1 MAKLRR
7 RMIKTYQGRATTRSD
22 VRGKQHEHA
31 IIYTVAQPPRPLRG
45 EERLRQPIGARADKL
60 AQPFSPKTRLNYGQE
75 FEVAHSQPVCPLGHV
90 LERDLSFFVEEYLK
104 VQGKPAERKLP
115 TSPRP
120 RPAPPVEQ
128 SHDMSVDTVV
138 TDPPD
143 VLPPDPREEAD
154 KALNALKVLPFLD
167 EASAVSD
174 PSGATGPSDVTET
187 AVATEPVITTESP
200 GAIESSSTPEPIYR
214 PATVE
219 SDEEGPALIADNQM
233 ERPDA
238 GDIKNESS
246 NGNREPDSPHQ
257 QTGSVEDKPPLL
269 IEWHEEGDESH
280 HHTAAQE
287 EPTAQESLPVTT
299 EITPAEP
306 EPPDTNKAAEVSA
319 LEKDNPDNEAG
330 QDQNNKLNL
339 SLDSSGQK
347 DLDDP
352 VDLLDE
358 LPDLSPAPCEPD
370 PTLDVFAFQVDS
382 LLEEV
387 NRFANYVYPTV
398 EDAEDSEL
406 AELTREAT
414 PIDLSNYQ
422 STPEPFE
429 VLYESI
435 NESTYSIETESTPSV
450 SPVVDLKPD
459 WLDDWLQLTPHEIRA
474 CVCGRGTTPE
484 RSESVHTIATDD
496 KSEGPLTPESTDLN
510 TSTGPTSSYHT
521 PAAEFEIVSANEA
534 CEETDKIEVAASD
547 ILSPSAPDRSA
558 TPFNSNSNEQV
569 VHAHELGRSSSVP
582 AQHSLPSS
590 PSSTLATAPHPSF
603 NLPPSPAPSP
613 GPSPKVPPT
622 PIPPRSCPPEPR
634 RVLPRRHTINE
645 RAQEQ
650 EKDSS
655 TPQNRPKPPRPP
667 PRYSFSPPQQFYNSP
682 QPAVPMPGPF
692 PEAPGPSMY
701 GNYYAAYQQTPP
713 MYPAPPNPV
722 TQNPTYFA
730 RQAPG
735 PNIYAPTPYNP
746 TYSTRCDPYRQQQ
759 QQQPQQHQQQYQQPQ
774 PQNYHIHHTIEQPRP
789 STTPEPSDVT
799 CSSSSSSTTSSP
811 PSSSSTSQLEK
822 EVYFYNAHSDK
833 TPLRALLDTSA
844 DRNFIRLDRALE
856 AGLELRLCTHLNF
869 WAGDGSVVKPK
880 YMANGRWRFNARKGR
895 GGGCFIWTDEFV
907 VLENMPRDVILG
919 AEVVVERAFLLPNET
934 LRALGLSALALT
946 KGWFRFPVLSF
957 LYSRLYLLFLDWEKQ
972 TDLLAEQR
980 KSREEEE
987 KRKRLK
993 QSLETRRQAL
1003 ERKAKRNLLRPKHKN
1018 VVEDEEDEW
1027 YDCDED
1033 DSSVAATVGS
1043 RS

>member
-45 EERLRQPIGARADKL
+45 EERLRQPIGARADKQ

-104 VQGKPAERKLP
+104 VQGKPAERKVP
-115 TSPRP
+115 SSSPRP

-128 SHDMSVDTVV
+128 SHDMLVDSMV

-174 PSGATGPSDVTET
+174 ASGITGPSDATGPSDVTEP
-187 AVATEPVITTESP
+187 AVATEPVVTTESS
-200 GAIESSSTPEPIYR
+200 GAIEPSDTPEPIYR
-214 PATVE
+214 SATVE
-219 SDEEGPALIADNQM
+219 SDEEGPVLIVDNQM
-233 ERPDA
+233 ERPA
-238 GDIKNESS
+238 VGDIKNEISD
-246 NGNREPDSPHQ
+246 GNREPDSPHQ
-257 QTGSVEDKPPLL
+257 QTGSVEDKAPLL
-269 IEWHEEGDESH
+269 IEWHEERDESQ

-287 EPTAQESLPVTT
+287 EPVEQESLPVTT

-306 EPPDTNKAAEVSA
+306 EPPDTSKVAEVST
-319 LEKDNPDNEAG
+319 LEKDNPDNEAD
-330 QDQNNKLNL
+330 QDQNDKPNL

-347 DLDDP
+347 DLGDP

-387 NRFANYVYPTV
+387 NRFANYVCPTV
-398 EDAEDSEL
+398 EDAEDSEC
-406 AELTREAT
+406 AEFTREVT

-435 NESTYSIETESTPSV
+435 NESTYSIDSESTPSV

-484 RSESVHTIATDD
+484 RSESVLTVATDD
-496 KSEGPLTPESTDLN
+496 KSEGPLTPGSTDLN
-510 TSTGPTSSYHT
+510 TSTGPTSSYYT

-534 CEETDKIEVAASD
+534 CEETDKTEVAPSD
-547 ILSPSAPDRSA
+547 ILSPPSAPDRSA
-558 TPFNSNSNEQV
+558 TPFNSDSNEQV
-569 VHAHELGRSSSVP
+569 AHAHELGRSSSVP

-613 GPSPKVPPT
+613 GPSPKVSPT

-634 RVLPRRHTINE
+634 RALPRRHTIHE
-645 RAQEQ
+645 KAQEQ
-650 EKDSS
+650 EKDNS
-655 TPQNRPKPPRPP
+655 TPQNRPKPPRLP

-682 QPAVPMPGPF
+682 QPAVSMPGPF
-692 PEAPGPSMY
+692 PEAAGPSMY
-701 GNYYAAYQQTPP
+701 GNYYAAYQQTSP

-722 TQNPTYFA
+722 TPNPTYFA

-759 QQQPQQHQQQYQQPQ
+759 QPQQLQQQYQQPQPQHQQQYQQPQ

-789 STTPEPSDVT
+789 SATPEPSDVT

-811 PSSSSTSQLEK
+811 SSSTSQLEK

-869 WAGDGSVVKPK
+869 WAGDGTVVKPK
-880 YMANGRWRFNARKGR
+880 YIASGRWRFNARKGK
-895 GGGCFIWTDEFV
+895 GGGFIWTDEFV

-919 AEVVVERAFLLPNET
+919 AEVVVERAFLLSNET

-946 KGWFRFPVLSF
+946 KGLFRSLFSLFMLAFIFSF
-957 LYSRLYLLFLDWEKQ
+957 GLEKL
-972 TDLLAEQR
+972 TCL
-980 KSREEEE
+980 
-987 KRKRLK
+987 
-993 QSLETRRQAL
+993 QS
-1003 ERKAKRNLLRPKHKN
+1003 KGN
-1018 VVEDEEDEW
+1018 
-1027 YDCDED
+1027 
-1033 DSSVAATVGS
+1033 
-1043 RS
+1043 